1 MKKLSTI
8 LACLLLT
15 SACVNAQLSR
25 FQYSTE
31 KMGSPFNLI
40 FAATDKA
47 TADKLSKE
55 CLLLVDSLVSIF
67 SDYDSASELNWIN
80 LHAGISPVHISSQM
94 LDLLL
99 IAKKAYFES
108 NGAFN
113 IAIGPLSI
121 LWRKARKLKKIP
133 TSDEISVTKKIV
145 NFSLVEVDSAK
156 QTVFLPLKGMRLD
169 FGGLGKGYI
178 AQVVSNY
185 LITKGI
191 NQSMIDAGGKI
202 IMSKPINPN
211 DSWKIGINL
220 SESKTAILNQKLHL
234 QNCAVATSGDIYQFM
249 YFKNRKYSHIINPQ
263 TGYGLNTLRNVT
275 VIAKDGT
282 QADWLSTACSILSI
296 KQCLQLVASNN
307 GEILIA
313 EQKRTGVIYYKSK
326 GFDELLK

>member
-1 MKKLSTI
+1 
-8 LACLLLT
+8 
-15 SACVNAQLSR
+15 
-25 FQYSTE
+25 
-31 KMGSPFNLI
+31 MGSPFNLI

-191 NQSMIDAGGKI
+191 KHTMIDAGGKI
-202 IMSKPINPN
+202 IMTNPINPN

-220 SESKTAILNQKLHL
+220 SESKTDILDQKLHL

-249 YFKNRKYSHIINPQ
+249 YYKGKKYSHIINPQ

-275 VIAKDGT
+275 VIAKDGA

-296 KQCLQLVASNN
+296 KASMQLVANN
-307 GEILIA
+307 DGEILIA
-313 EQKRTGVIYYKSK
+313 EQKRERVKYYKSK
-326 GFDELLK
+326 VFDNLLK